1 MTSGTEQATLNT
13 EENGSDSDHLSKEP
27 IAMPALDWDGPT
39 DSNNPR
45 NFSTPKK
52 VFITACLASLVCI
65 STFGS
70 SVMSPASGQLI
81 HEFGISK
88 ELSILATALYV
99 LGFAVGPLLFGPASE
114 VLGRKY
120 PLSVGVFLFAIFS
133 IPIAV
138 AKNVATIFV
147 CRFLCGT
154 FAAAPLAIA
163 GGGLADLWEPLSR
176 GIAVAGFASATFLG
190 PVLGP
195 LALTP
200 IQWVA
205 LSLSHIWDGGGHNGC
220 LSFSLS
226 YFLPSISSSVL
237 KHTAPSSSLDWQ
249 KREDKCPP
257 GGKVDFKQLAKV
269 YMLRPFIMLVQEPIL
284 ALLTLYMG
292 FIYGFLYLCFEAF
305 PIAFEEHRGWNIGI
319 GSLPFLS
326 ITVGVLIGVVI
337 IIVHTMTRMRRKLE
351 TVGDAPEERLVPMMI
366 GSILMPAGIFWF
378 AWTSNTSLPWA
389 PQVVSGV
396 FIGCGILL
404 IFLQGMN
411 YIIDVYKVM
420 ANSAISINAMFRG
433 LLGAGFPLFAS
444 YMFDNLGVPWAM
456 SLLGFLCV
464 ALVPVPFLFFIY
476 GERIRKWSKFTAH

>member
-1 MTSGTEQATLNT
+1 MASGIEKAALNR

-27 IAMPALDWDGPT
+27 IAVPALDWDGPT
-39 DSNNPR
+39 DPNNPR

-52 VFITACLASLVCI
+52 MFITACLALIVCI
-65 STFGS
+65 ATFGS
-70 SVMSPASGQLI
+70 SVMSPATGQLI
-81 HEFGISK
+81 KEFGISK
-88 ELSILATALYV
+88 EVSILATALYV
-99 LGFAVGPLLFGPASE
+99 LGFAVGPLIFGPASE
-114 VLGRKY
+114 VFGRKY

-133 IPIAV
+133 IPVAV

-154 FAAAPLAIA
+154 FAVAPLAIA

-176 GIAVAGFASATFLG
+176 GIAVAGFASATFMG

-195 LALTP
+195 IVGGFVTKSHLGWRWT
-200 IQWVA
+200 QWLSII
-205 LSLSHIWDGGGHNGC
+205 LSLSFLAIYFVFCPETYSPVVLARLAKKRGHM
-220 LSFSLS
+220 
-226 YFLPSISSSVL
+226 
-237 KHTAPSSSLDWQ
+237 
-249 KREDKCPP
+249 PP
-257 GGKVDFKQLAKV
+257 GGKVDFKQLARV
-269 YMLRPFIMLVQEPIL
+269 YMLRPFIMLIQEPIL

-305 PIAFEEHRGWNIGI
+305 PIAFEEHRGWDIGI

-326 ITVGVLIGVVI
+326 ITVGVFIGVGI
-337 IIVHTMTRMRRKLE
+337 IVVHTMTRMRRKLE

-366 GSILMPAGIFWF
+366 GSIMMPAGIFWF
-378 AWTSNTSLPWA
+378 AWTSNTSIPWA

-404 IFLQGMN
+404 IFLQGLN

-444 YMFDNLGVPWAM
+444 YMFDRLGVPWAM

>member
-1 MTSGTEQATLNT
+1 MASDTEQATLNR

-27 IAMPALDWDGPT
+27 IAVPALDWDGPT
-39 DSNNPR
+39 DPNNPR

-88 ELSILATALYV
+88 EVSILATALYV

-195 LALTP
+195 LVGGFVTKSHLGWRWTQWLT
-200 IQWVA
+200 I
-205 LSLSHIWDGGGHNGC
+205 I
-220 LSFSLS
+220 FSLVFLAI
-226 YFLPSISSSVL
+226 YFIFCPETYSPVVL
-237 KHTAPSSSLDWQ
+237 ARLAKKRGHT
-249 KREDKCPP
+249 PP
-257 GGKVDFKQLAKV
+257 GGKVDFKQLARV

-305 PIAFEEHRGWNIGI
+305 PIAFEEHRGWDIGI

-366 GSILMPAGIFWF
+366 GSIMMPAGIFWF

-476 GERIRKWSKFTAH
+476 EN

>member
-1 MTSGTEQATLNT
+1 MASGTEEDTLNR

-27 IAMPALDWDGPT
+27 IAVPALDWDGPT
-39 DSNNPR
+39 DPNNPR

-65 STFGS
+65 ATFGS

-88 ELSILATALYV
+88 EVSVLATALYV
-99 LGFAVGPLLFGPASE
+99 LGFAFGPLIFGPASE

-120 PLSVGVFLFAIFS
+120 PLSVGVFLFGIFS

-195 LALTP
+195 IVGGFVTKSHLGWRWT
-200 IQWVA
+200 QWLCV
-205 LSLSHIWDGGGHNGC
+205 I
-220 LSFSLS
+220 FSLVFLAI
-226 YFLPSISSSVL
+226 YFVCCPETYSPVVL
-237 KHTAPSSSLDWQ
+237 ARLAK
-249 KREDKCPP
+249 KRGYVPP
-257 GGKVDFKQLAKV
+257 GGKVDFKQLARV

-305 PIAFEEHRGWNIGI
+305 PIAFEEHRGWDIGT

-378 AWTSNTSLPWA
+378 AWTSNTSIPWA

>member
-195 LALTP
+195 LVGGFVTKSHLGWRWT
-200 IQWVA
+200 QW
-205 LSLSHIWDGGGHNGC
+205 LSII
-220 LSFSLS
+220 FSLVFLAI
-226 YFLPSISSSVL
+226 YFVFCPETYSPIVL
-237 KHTAPSSSLDWQ
+237 ARLAK
-249 KREDKCPP
+249 KRGQMPP

-305 PIAFEEHRGWNIGI
+305 PIAFEEHRGWDIGI

>member
-1 MTSGTEQATLNT
+1 MASGSQQAILNK
-13 EENGSDSDHLSKEP
+13 EENGSESDHLSKEP
-27 IAMPALDWDGPT
+27 NVMAAPGWDGPT
-39 DSNNPR
+39 DPNNPR

-52 VFITACLASLVCI
+52 VFITGCLASLVCI
-65 STFGS
+65 ATFSS
-70 SVMSPASGQLI
+70 SVMSPASGDLI
-81 HEFGISK
+81 QEFGISK
-88 ELSILATALYV
+88 EVSVLATALYV
-99 LGFAVGPLLFGPASE
+99 LGFAFGPLIFGPASE

-120 PLSVGVFLFAIFS
+120 PLSIGVFLFAIFS
-133 IPIAV
+133 IPIPV
-138 AKNVATIFV
+138 TNNVATVFV

-154 FAAAPLAIA
+154 FGAAPLAIA

-195 LALTP
+195 LVGGFVTKSHLGWRWT
-200 IQWVA
+200 QW
-205 LSLSHIWDGGGHNGC
+205 LSII
-220 LSFSLS
+220 FSLFFVAV
-226 YFLPSISSSVL
+226 YFVFCPETYSPVVLARLAKKKGYPLP
-237 KHTAPSSSLDWQ
+237 
-249 KREDKCPP
+249 ENE
-257 GGKVDFKQLAKV
+257 GKVDFKQLARV

-305 PIAFEEHRGWNIGI
+305 PIAFEEHRGWDIGI

-378 AWTSNTSLPWA
+378 AWTSNPSLPWA

-444 YMFDNLGVPWAM
+444 YMFNNLGVPWAM

-476 GERIRKWSKFTAH
+476 GAKIRKWSKFTAH